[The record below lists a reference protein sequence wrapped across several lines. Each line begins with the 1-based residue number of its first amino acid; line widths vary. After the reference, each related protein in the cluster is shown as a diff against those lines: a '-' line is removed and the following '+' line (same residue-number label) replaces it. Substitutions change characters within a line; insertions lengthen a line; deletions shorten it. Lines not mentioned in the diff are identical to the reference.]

1 MLMTISKNSSLIC
14 RKFNLDE
21 WMLETEQMRF
31 IELLCSKLCH
41 DLISPIGAIS
51 NGIEFLEQ
59 ENNNNNNKDVF
70 ELISKSSNQ
79 ASDKLAYYRIAF
91 GTAGSGD
98 LIEFNLILDLIEKLA
113 KEKNIGIKWFGKK
126 DYADLSIDKISGK
139 LLLNLVLLA
148 FDALPRGG
156 NIEVTVS
163 GDEKIPNTMISVTG
177 DKCKLHEEVEAVLV
191 SEMSENISNVRNIVA
206 FFCKELAKS
215 SSQRIEFHA
224 QSSNCIIIKTL

>member
-1 MLMTISKNSSLIC
+1 MLKTISKNFSLIC

-59 ENNNNNNKDVF
+59 ENNHNNKDVF

-98 LIEFNLILDLIEKLA
+98 LIEFNLILDLIQKLA
-113 KEKNIGIKWFGKK
+113 KEKNIEIKWFGKK
-126 DYADLSIDKISGK
+126 DYADLNIDKISGK

-156 NIEVTVS
+156 NVEVTMS

-191 SEMSENISNVRNIVA
+191 NKMSANISNVRNIMA

-224 QSSNCIIIKTL
+224 QSSNCFIFKTF